1 MSRWASSANA
11 TEALKG
17 ATHGVFMA
25 DLDFASGMI
34 RAHDGA
40 GTVIWNGNEYLG
52 GGQLLGFDQIE
63 ESLDYVPR
71 GVTLRCSGVAASIIS
86 TAMTEIY
93 QGRAVTI
100 YLALLDDKLQLI
112 DTPETVWAGVMD
124 TMYIELD
131 QGEGSI
137 SVACEYRIRREA
149 EGTRYTD
156 QDQRLRAADDSFFDL
171 IHLIP
176 GYRATWGEKTAS
188 FSNGPGGGGR
198 GGPGRGQYQT
208 P

>member
-1 MSRWASSANA
+1 MSRWASSTNA
-11 TEALKG
+11 AEALKG

-40 GTVIWNGNEYLG
+40 GTLVWNGNNYLG
-52 GGQLLGFDQIE
+52 GGQLVGFDQIE
-63 ESLDYVPR
+63 ESLDFVPR
-71 GVTLRCSGVAASIIS
+71 GLTFRCTGVLASLVS

-93 QGRAVTI
+93 QGRAVTL

-112 DTPETVWAGVMD
+112 DTPETIWAGVMD
-124 TMYIELD
+124 TMFIELD

-149 EGTRYTD
+149 LGARNTD
-156 QDQRLRAADDSFFDL
+156 QDQRMRASDDKFFDL

-176 GYRATWGEKTAS
+176 GYRSTWGEKTAA
-188 FSNGPGGGGR
+188 FSNGGGGGGQ
-198 GGPGRGQYQT
+198 GGPGR
-208 P
+208 PRHPAP